1 MVTLELKVS
10 GMSCNHC
17 KMSVEKALIELGVK
31 DVKVDLG
38 EGKVI
43 VTFNDA
49 FISKESIINA
59 IEEAG
64 YSVL

>member
-17 KMSVEKALIELGVK
+17 KVSVEKALIELGVK

-49 FISKESIINA
+49 LISKESIINA

>member
-17 KMSVEKALIELGVK
+17 KMSVEKALKELGVK
-31 DVKVDLG
+31 EVKVDLG

-49 FISKESIINA
+49 LISKEAIINA
-59 IEEAG
+59 VEEAG
-64 YSVL
+64 YLVL